1 MPTISVLIKPASG
14 MCNMQC
20 DYCFYCDEMKKRS
33 QDSYGFMS
41 EQTLKNVIRKTMIH
55 AEGLIS
61 YVYQGGEPTLRGL
74 TFFEKAVEYQR
85 HYNKHGIR
93 VNNALQTNGYLL
105 DDAWC
110 KFFKENQFLI
120 GLSIDGTKQLHD
132 MYRHDKNG
140 NPTFDRI
147 KSAADLMDQYGVD
160 YNILTVVTQNAAY
173 HATEIYNY
181 YKSEELSLFF
191 PDERMRDK
199 VEPYYRGYHEIAE
212 FYRSFYGND
221 KMGKMTLFFL
231 PDIGEDFGGYKR
243 DGLIVFTAVKEDI
256 PSALHHIAHELAHSY
271 AMGADCYSWE
281 DWLNETHAEWSALL
295 YELEKD
301 EAFFEHCLAK
311 TRKRYGDRK
320 LALKENGEEHQEFVH
335 EAGVLV
341 YEKIYRRY
349 GADSIRTILR
359 TFDHLSEK
367 STAKLLERLTADG
380 EEKLAC
386 MIESYC

>member
-1 MPTISVLIKPASG
+1 MKLKLWVEGKKIRVECSVFVKKEDFCFALAKSFTITKATCNQREILIQG
-14 MCNMQC
+14 E
-20 DYCFYCDEMKKRS
+20 DYDLLYRPPMKKYHFT
-33 QDSYGFMS
+33 QL
-41 EQTLKNVIRKTMIH
+41 Q
-55 AEGLIS
+55 A
-61 YVYQGGEPTLRGL
+61 GEL
-74 TFFEKAVEYQR
+74 TFWYEGGLKGSWATEQAPEGPYSCLRDEVFAF
-85 HYNKHGIR
+85 NT
-93 VNNALQTNGYLL
+93 LNGWYPM
-105 DDAWC
+105 
-110 KFFKENQFLI
+110 E
-120 GLSIDGTKQLHD
+120 
-132 MYRHDKNG
+132 
-140 NPTFDRI
+140 FD
-147 KSAADLMDQYGVD
+147 ADLCEVEVQVGKEWRMIGAEYLEEKDVWLYRQTSEIDCNIIGVCKEKYFVMED
-160 YNILTVVTQNAAY
+160 E
-173 HATEIYNY
+173 EI
-181 YKSEELSLFF
+181 SLFY

-212 FYRSFYGND
+212 FYHSFYGND

-311 TRKRYGDRK
+311 TRERYGDRK

-367 STAKLLERLTADG
+367 STAKLLETLTADG
-380 EEKLAC
+380 EGELAS

>member
-1 MPTISVLIKPASG
+1 MKLKLWVEGKKIRVECSVFVKKEDFCFALAKSFTITKATCNQREILIQG
-14 MCNMQC
+14 E
-20 DYCFYCDEMKKRS
+20 DYDLLYRPPMKKYHFT
-33 QDSYGFMS
+33 QL
-41 EQTLKNVIRKTMIH
+41 Q
-55 AEGLIS
+55 A
-61 YVYQGGEPTLRGL
+61 GEL
-74 TFFEKAVEYQR
+74 TFWYEGGLKGSWATEQAPEGPYSCLRDEVFAF
-85 HYNKHGIR
+85 NT
-93 VNNALQTNGYLL
+93 LNGWYPM
-105 DDAWC
+105 
-110 KFFKENQFLI
+110 E
-120 GLSIDGTKQLHD
+120 
-132 MYRHDKNG
+132 
-140 NPTFDRI
+140 FD
-147 KSAADLMDQYGVD
+147 ADLCEVEVQVGKEWRMIGAEYLEEKDVWLYRQTSEIDCNIIGVCKEKYFIMED
-160 YNILTVVTQNAAY
+160 
-173 HATEIYNY
+173 
-181 YKSEELSLFF
+181 EELSLFF

-295 YELEKD
+295 YELEND

-367 STAKLLERLTADG
+367 STAKLLETLTADG
-380 EEKLAC
+380 EGKLAS

>member
-1 MPTISVLIKPASG
+1 MIGAEYLEEKDVWLYRQTSEID
-14 MCNMQC
+14 CNIIGVC
-20 DYCFYCDEMKKRS
+20 K
-33 QDSYGFMS
+33 
-41 EQTLKNVIRKTMIH
+41 
-55 AEGLIS
+55 
-61 YVYQGGEPTLRGL
+61 
-74 TFFEKAVEYQR
+74 EKYFVME
-85 HYNKHGIR
+85 
-93 VNNALQTNGYLL
+93 
-105 DDAWC
+105 D
-110 KFFKENQFLI
+110 
-120 GLSIDGTKQLHD
+120 
-132 MYRHDKNG
+132 
-140 NPTFDRI
+140 
-147 KSAADLMDQYGVD
+147 
-160 YNILTVVTQNAAY
+160 
-173 HATEIYNY
+173 
-181 YKSEELSLFF
+181 EELSLFY

-243 DGLIVFTAVKEDI
+243 DGLIVFTAVKADI

-301 EAFFEHCLAK
+301 EAFFEPCLAK
-311 TRKRYGDRK
+311 TRERYGDRK
-320 LALKENGEEHQEFVH
+320 LAFKENGEEHQEFVH

-367 STAKLLERLTADG
+367 STAKLLETLTADG
-380 EEKLAC
+380 EGKLAC